1 MLTWLVSSL
10 KPHLLRGLWL
20 CHTHALTSLHR
31 VPIAKLMHMLVAQT
45 AAGVVC
51 GFLFLPVPMWAASV
65 FTSGDRHPLT
75 SKYGGQDGRTGP
87 VRNFI
92 AFCL

>member
-1 MLTWLVSSL
+1 MRPPQVLLA
-10 KPHLLRGLWL
+10 HLAHVFAEAASPRGLWL

-51 GFLFLPVPMWAASV
+51 DFLFLPVPMWAASV

-75 SKYGGQDGRTGP
+75 SKYGG
-87 VRNFI
+87 
-92 AFCL
+92 